1 MMSYSQDKT
10 KLAQWLPESI
20 WLEPED
26 FEEAAQISNPVTG
39 EAQQWQSYVNGLAL
53 IGFERWVNQRDANLS
68 VNRENCSL
76 FQRDNGIDA
85 VCNLTVGEFRVCL
98 IVTEE
103 LTDNVSV
110 PNRTVDLPE
119 FAGHFYVVM
128 EVLEEQKQVSLSGF
142 LRYDKLFDY
151 RDSVKLQVSEDR
163 YYQIPLSLFDSEMNH
178 LLFYSRYLEP
188 SAIPLSVPETMA
200 TNAKIGAMSFGA
212 PGESLV
218 NLSQWLNNI
227 FDAGWQTIEEVLAP
241 PQAQLAFNVRSAIQ
255 IQKNSLDK
263 LAQEV
268 ERVKLLSSELKQ
280 EGNSVALLVG
290 LIPEKSPTID
300 ISVEV
305 YPTAG
310 KNELPEDMELM
321 ILDDS
326 GKAVMQAQ
334 ARNSQTMRFNFSG
347 EPGDFFG
354 VKVVVG
360 DISFTE
366 AFVV

>member
-10 KLAQWLPESI
+10 KFAQWLPESI

-26 FEEAAQISNPVTG
+26 FEEAAQVSNPVTG

-76 FQRDNGIDA
+76 FQRDNGID
-85 VCNLTVGEFRVCL
+85 VICNLKVGEFQVCL

-110 PNRTVDLPE
+110 PNGAVDSE

-128 EVLEEQKQVSLSGF
+128 EVLEEQEQVSLSGF
-142 LRYDKLFDY
+142 LRYDKLIDY

-241 PQAQLAFNVRSAIQ
+241 PQAQLAFNLRSAIRT
-255 IQKNSLDK
+255 QKSIVDK
-263 LAQEV
+263 PIQEV

-290 LIPEKSPTID
+290 LIPEKLPNID

-310 KNELPEDMELM
+310 KTELPEDMELM

-334 ARNSQTMRFNFSG
+334 AKNSQTMRFNFSG
-347 EPGDFFG
+347 EPGDFFR
-354 VKVVVG
+354 VKVVLS

-366 AFVV
+366 AFVI